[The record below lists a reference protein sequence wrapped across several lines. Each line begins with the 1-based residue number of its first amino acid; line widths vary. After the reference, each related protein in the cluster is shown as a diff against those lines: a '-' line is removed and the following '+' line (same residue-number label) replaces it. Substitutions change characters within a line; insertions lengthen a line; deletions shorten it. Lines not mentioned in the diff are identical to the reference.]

1 MSIDIS
7 DLDMKILLKELWL
20 NTINAS
26 FFIFNQHIPLPE
38 YLEPI
43 KYNTYFDYHCGRPI
57 KTDFRDLHDVE
68 YMYYD
73 RDAGTGKF
81 MEIVSKLRNSKSD

>member
-1 MSIDIS
+1 MAIDIS
-7 DLDMKILLKELWL
+7 YLDMKILLKELWL

-26 FFIFNQHIPLPE
+26 FLIFNQHIPLPE

-57 KTDFRDLHDVE
+57 KTDFRDLHDVK
-68 YMYYD
+68 YMHYD
-73 RDAGTGKF
+73 RCTGTGKF
-81 MEIVSKLRNSKSD
+81 MEIVSKLRNLHP